1 MGNCINKMNTGIAGV
16 IIRPMIEKNKKSDNV
31 DFSNNYIGE
40 RAMLSRSYCA
50 YCGKSCS
57 SVVTNKNKNKHK
69 HKNECHDND
78 DDDDDQQ
85 QQQRRPFLICYDKT
99 TETNFI
105 RAACETCLWTNGG
118 GKKAGH
124 VPGGYG
130 YGFVRH

>member
-57 SVVTNKNKNKHK
+57 SVVTNKNKNKI
-69 HKNECHDND
+69 ECH
-78 DDDDDQQ
+78 DDDDQQ
-85 QQQRRPFLICYDKT
+85 QQQQRRRPFLICYDKT
-99 TETNFI
+99 TDTKFI
-105 RAACETCLWTNGG
+105 RAACETCIWMNSGFSYG
-118 GKKAGH
+118 DVHGNICIYNKKSNS
-124 VPGGYG
+124 
-130 YGFVRH
+130 